1 MKLAVIFPGIGYTNQ
16 KPLLYYSQKLAKTH
30 GFDVI
35 ALDYKDFPSNSKG
48 NDDKMN
54 ECFDIAWKQTCDQ
67 LSKVDFDKY
76 TGEDDCIFFF
86 SKSIGTVMAARYALE
101 NNILAGQIYYT
112 PLAETYKYVQDG
124 YGLAFHGTNDPWADN
139 ETIERLS
146 AEKHIELV
154 EIPDVNHSLELTD
167 SVVDDIDYVADVIE
181 TVEGYISDYEG

>member
-35 ALDYKDFPSNSKG
+35 ALDYTDFPSNVRGDESKM
-48 NDDKMN
+48 K
-54 ECFDIAWKQTCDQ
+54 ECFDLAWKQTCEQ

-76 TGEDDCIFFF
+76 TGDDDCIFFF
-86 SKSIGTVMAARYALE
+86 SKSIGTIMAAKYALE

-112 PLAETYKYVQDG
+112 PLEETFKYVQDG
-124 YGLAFHGTNDPWADN
+124 YGLAFHGTNDPWAN
-139 ETIERLS
+139 TSAIEQL
-146 AEKHIELV
+146 AMENHIELI

-181 TVEGYISDYEG
+181 TVESYISDYE